1 MQSPTC
7 TGIRIRSTH
16 DANVLFHAVALN
28 ILPMVVRRLDSDAR
42 MALCS
47 GCAYVWE
54 ERCHGLPEGSEPGIE
69 RFTDGRSWGPSRARD
84 DFLFYYEK
92 PSPSKSLAVG
102 TSKALKRQTMIKQTY
117 SVYVNTPTGL
127 RKWHLNA
134 YYTQETVDQLIT
146 VDDIPS
152 IKNLV
157 VPESYYI
164 CARASRSRDVA
175 AKTNQYLSMG
185 YDTPIQ
191 SAQGRF
197 FAFSASPS
205 PRPSDSDT
213 DATCVGSPVS
223 PAVTKDAV
231 GPKCSFSPDPSRIQ
245 LVPLE
250 YLQSI
255 ARHRDPVD
263 DEALRVLSRRSMAR

>member
-1 MQSPTC
+1 MQTPTC
-7 TGIRIRSTH
+7 TGVRIRSTR

-47 GCAYVWE
+47 GCVYVWE

-92 PSPSKSLAVG
+92 CPSKTLTAGS
-102 TSKALKRQTMIKQTY
+102 SKAAKRQTMIKQTY
-117 SVYVNTPTGL
+117 SVYVNTPAGL

-152 IKNLV
+152 LRNLV
-157 VPESYYI
+157 VPDSYYI
-164 CARASRSRDVA
+164 CARASRSR
-175 AKTNQYLSMG
+175 
-185 YDTPIQ
+185 
-191 SAQGRF
+191 
-197 FAFSASPS
+197 
-205 PRPSDSDT
+205 
-213 DATCVGSPVS
+213 
-223 PAVTKDAV
+223 
-231 GPKCSFSPDPSRIQ
+231 
-245 LVPLE
+245 
-250 YLQSI
+250 
-255 ARHRDPVD
+255 
-263 DEALRVLSRRSMAR
+263 